1 MRQKLNHNLS
11 KKSIILSL
19 AALVLIVSAG
29 MGFCAADTVQQAG
42 QALPQ
47 TQVTF
52 YSAAIKFLKAM
63 AGVAI
68 SSFIIYAG
76 LTIYNK
82 FFVKTPLDG
91 NSEEDVLKTPH
102 STDEALTFFIKKNK
116 IK

>member
-1 MRQKLNHNLS
+1 MKHNLS
-11 KKSIILSL
+11 KTSIILSL

-29 MGFCAADTVQQAG
+29 TGFCAADAVQQTG

-47 TQVTF
+47 NSITF
-52 YSAAIKFLKAM
+52 HAAVIKFLKAM
-63 AGVAI
+63 GGVAL

-82 FFVKTPLDG
+82 YFVKPPLDG